1 MDLSSFSTIASAPL
15 DGTPVLVA
23 CDKHPEFGVHLMG
36 WSKQA
41 KRWEGWA
48 FAVVRKVRTW
58 WDEAQPQP
66 THWKRPN

>member
-1 MDLSSFSTIASAPL
+1 MSLEGFLPIDEAPR
-15 DGTPVLVA
+15 DGTPVLLA
-23 CDKHPEFGVHLMG
+23 CETNPELGTHLMM
-36 WSKQA
+36 WSSKN

-66 THWKRPN
+66 THFKMPG